1 MSGLSLAPAPGGAPA
16 RARRTGLT
24 DHAVFAM
31 GLFVFTEVMLFA
43 AFISAF
49 VIVRRVVPADQWPPP
64 HQPRLPFERT
74 AINTIALLLSG
85 VALYV
90 SHRALRRLEVGRSS
104 GAQRWLGA
112 AIALG
117 AFFLIFQGAEWT
129 ALLGQ
134 GLTLTSSQ
142 IGSFFYL
149 IVGAHALHAVI
160 ALSGLVYCWF
170 RLRAGRLKPSV
181 FGALQLFWYFVVLMW
196 PVLYLEVY
204 R

>member
-1 MSGLSLAPAPGGAPA
+1 MMRAVLAPAAGGSQGTPRRAGAP
-16 RARRTGLT
+16 
-24 DHAVFAM
+24 DHAVFGM
-31 GLFVFTEVMLFA
+31 GLFIFTEVMLFA

-49 VIVRRVVPADQWPPP
+49 IIVRRVVPVDQWPPP

-74 AINTIALLLSG
+74 AINTVALLLSG
-85 VALYV
+85 VALAI
-90 SHRALRRLEVGRSS
+90 SRRALRTG
-104 GAQRWLGA
+104 GAAAASRPLGA
-112 AIALG
+112 AVLLG
-117 AFFLIFQGAEWT
+117 AFFLAFQGAEWV
-129 ALLGQ
+129 ALIRQ

-170 RLRAGRLKPSV
+170 RLRAERLKGSV
-181 FGALQLFWYFVVLMW
+181 FGAIALFWYFVVLMW

>member
-1 MSGLSLAPAPGGAPA
+1 MPVALAPAAGGIQA
-16 RARRTGLT
+16 RPRRTGVT
-24 DHAVFAM
+24 DNAVFGM

-49 VIVRRVVPADQWPPP
+49 IIVRRVVPMDQWPPP

-74 AINTIALLLSG
+74 AINTLALLLSG
-85 VALYV
+85 VVLYL
-90 SHRALRRLEVGRSS
+90 SHRALKFRGAGPAGRL
-104 GAQRWLGA
+104 LGTS
-112 AIALG
+112 ILFG
-117 AFFLIFQGAEWT
+117 GFFLAFQGAEWI
-129 ALLGQ
+129 ALIRQ

-149 IVGAHALHAVI
+149 IVGAHALHAMI

-170 RLRAGRLKPSV
+170 RMRAGRLKLSV
-181 FGALQLFWYFVVLMW
+181 FGAFQLFWYFVVLMW

>member
-1 MSGLSLAPAPGGAPA
+1 MSVALAPPSSGAPSP
-16 RARRTGLT
+16 ARRTGIT

-49 VIVRRVVPADQWPPP
+49 IIVRRVVPVDQWPPP

-74 AINTIALLLSG
+74 AINTTALLLSG
-85 VALYV
+85 VALWV
-90 SHRALRRLEVGRSS
+90 SRRALAKGGSDAALRP
-104 GAQRWLGA
+104 LGA
-112 AIALG
+112 AVLLG
-117 AFFLIFQGAEWT
+117 AFFLAFQGAEWT

-160 ALSGLVYCWF
+160 ALTGLVYCWF
-170 RLRAGRLKPSV
+170 RMRAGGLKGSV
-181 FGALQLFWYFVVLMW
+181 FGAIQLFWYFVVLMW

>member
-1 MSGLSLAPAPGGAPA
+1 MMPMTLAPAAGGVES
-16 RARRTGLT
+16 RQRRTGVT
-24 DHAVFAM
+24 DHAVFGM

-49 VIVRRVVPADQWPPP
+49 IIVRRVVPIDQWPPP

-74 AINTIALLLSG
+74 AINTLALLLSG
-85 VALYV
+85 VALAI
-90 SHRALRRLEVGRSS
+90 SQRALRS
-104 GAQRWLGA
+104 GGPAAAARPLGA
-112 AIALG
+112 AVALG

-129 ALLGQ
+129 ALLRQ

-160 ALSGLVYCWF
+160 ALTGLVYCWF
-170 RLRAGRLKPSV
+170 RIRAGRLKLSV
-181 FGALQLFWYFVVLMW
+181 FGAFQLFWYFVVLMW

>member
-1 MSGLSLAPAPGGAPA
+1 MTHAVLAPTAGGGQGMP
-16 RARRTGLT
+16 RRTGAT
-24 DHAVFAM
+24 DHAVFGM

-49 VIVRRVVPADQWPPP
+49 VIVRRVVPVDQWPPP

-85 VALYV
+85 VALAM
-90 SHRALRRLEVGRSS
+90 SRRALRTGETAAATRP
-104 GAQRWLGA
+104 LGA
-112 AIALG
+112 AVLLG
-117 AFFLIFQGAEWT
+117 AFFLAFQGAEWA
-129 ALLGQ
+129 ALIRQ

-160 ALSGLVYCWF
+160 ALSLLVYCWF
-170 RLRAGRLKPSV
+170 RLRAERLKRSV
-181 FGALQLFWYFVVLMW
+181 FGAITLFWYFVVLMW
-196 PVLYLEVY
+196 PVIYLEVY

>member
-1 MSGLSLAPAPGGAPA
+1 MSLLLAPAAGGTEV
-16 RARRTGLT
+16 RARRTGPT
-24 DHAVFAM
+24 DHAVFGM

-49 VIVRRVVPADQWPPP
+49 VIVRRVVPVDQWPPP

-74 AINTIALLLSG
+74 AINTVALLLSG
-85 VALYV
+85 VALAV
-90 SHRALRRLEVGRSS
+90 SRRALAKGGPAAATRP
-104 GAQRWLGA
+104 LGA
-112 AIALG
+112 AILLG
-117 AFFLIFQGAEWT
+117 AFFLAFQGAEWA

-134 GLTLTSSQ
+134 GLTFTSSQ

-160 ALSGLVYCWF
+160 ALTGLVYCWF
-170 RLRAGRLKPSV
+170 RMRAGRLKGSV
-181 FGALQLFWYFVVLMW
+181 FGAIQLFWYFVVLMW